1 MKKILLAMAAVSA
14 LSLAAPSAAQY
25 SGNHHSGTN
34 IDARINELQARLQ
47 AGVQRGTITRQE
59 AVTLRE
65 QLRQLRQLERQYSSD
80 GLSRGERDQL
90 LQRIQTLRQHIATA
104 ERNRDYRDRDDRW
117 DDDDDDDDRYRRHC
131 PPGLAKKN
139 NGCLPPG
146 QAKKMGDRY
155 DNNYGAVPAR
165 YRDQFR
171 DNQRYFYRYDNG
183 RIYQI
188 DRRSGTIVRVIDV
201 RR

>member
-1 MKKILLAMAAVSA
+1 MKKLIMTLAAVSA
-14 LSLAAPSAAQY
+14 LSVGAPAAAQY
-25 SGNHHSGTN
+25 ANSN
-34 IDARINELQARLQ
+34 IDARIQQLQLQLQ
-47 AGVQRGTITRQE
+47 AGVRAGTITRNE
-59 AVTLRE
+59 AVPLRE
-65 QLRQLRQLERQYSSD
+65 QLRQLSRLERQYSRD

-90 LQRIQTLRQHIATA
+90 QQRIRNLRQQIRYA
-104 ERNRDYRDRDDRW
+104 ERNGDNRGRYDRDRW
-117 DDDDDDDDRYRRHC
+117 DDDDRYGNRGFC

-155 DNNYGAVPAR
+155 DNDWSGVPRQWRDR
-165 YRDQFR
+165 YRDG
-171 DNQRYFYRYDNG
+171 NRYIYRYDNG

-188 DRRSGTIVRVIDV
+188 DRRTGRVVRVIEP